1 MTDWFKETV
10 TILQDEKTDHKKI
23 RVFLCDTG
31 YTPIPIAS
39 EIRL

>member
-1 MTDWFKETV
+1 MNDWFKETV
-10 TILQDEKTDHKKI
+10 PIFQDEKANRKKI
-23 RVFLCDTG
+23 HVCLRDTG